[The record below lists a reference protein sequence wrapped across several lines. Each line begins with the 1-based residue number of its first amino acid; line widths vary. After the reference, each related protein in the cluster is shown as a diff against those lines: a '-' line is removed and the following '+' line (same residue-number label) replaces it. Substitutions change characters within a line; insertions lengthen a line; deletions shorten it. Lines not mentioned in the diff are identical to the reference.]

1 MNVYKLKGKEIEV
14 GKTYEF
20 MGEIEVD
27 PNTGHVFLSARVIKT
42 GNGFHKTVYKETT
55 ELVNGLIES
64 ITSRNQQYKKKAAEE
79 IEKKIVAD
87 TAKMQE

>member
-20 MGEIEVD
+20 MGDIELD
-27 PNTGHVFLSARVIKT
+27 PNTGQVFLSARVLKT

-64 ITSRNQQYKKKAAEE
+64 ITSRNQQYKKKTAEE
-79 IEKKIVAD
+79 IEKK
-87 TAKMQE
+87 K

>member
-27 PNTGHVFLSARVIKT
+27 PNTGQVFLSARVLKT

-55 ELVNGLIES
+55 ELINGLIES
-64 ITSRNQQYKKKAAEE
+64 ITSRNQQYKKKAQEE
-79 IEKKIVAD
+79 IEKKIAED
-87 TAKMQE
+87 TAKM

>member
-20 MGEIEVD
+20 MGEIEEV
-27 PNTGHVFLSARVIKT
+27 PNTSQVFLSARVLKT

-64 ITSRNQQYKKKAAEE
+64 ITSRNQQYKKKTAEE
-79 IEKKIVAD
+79 NEKK
-87 TAKMQE
+87 M